1 MNPVRSAVLA
11 LGAAGLLVLT
21 ACGGS
26 DGASPTGTTTSAG
39 PATSP
44 GDATSAG
51 TPTSAGD
58 ATSAGEDTSAG
69 TPTSAGEATSAGT
82 TAGCTPGELPT
93 RTSGTLTIATSE
105 PAYEPWIVDNDPTNG
120 QGYESAVAYAVA
132 EQLGYDKAQVTWT
145 RVPFE
150 AVIAPTP
157 KDFDFDLN
165 QVSISD
171 ERRQAVDFSSGYY
184 DVVQAVV
191 TVKGSPIDG
200 VTTLA
205 GLKDAKLG
213 AMIGTTSLAAV
224 TASIAPTTDPAVF
237 DSNDAGVQAL
247 QAGTIDGLVLDLPS
261 ALYVANAQ
269 LPDGSLVGQ
278 LPASS
283 ADTEQFGLVL
293 DKGSALTPCVT
304 QAVDALRDNGTLDA
318 LAQQWIADTGAP
330 ELT

>member
-11 LGAAGLLVLT
+11 LGATGLLVLT

-26 DGASPTGTTTSAG
+26 DGAASS
-39 PATSP
+39 SS
-44 GDATSAG
+44 ATSASSS
-51 TPTSAGD
+51 SAGSSVSST
-58 ATSAGEDTSAG
+58 ASSASSTASSGSSGTSESSAASG
-69 TPTSAGEATSAGT
+69 TAS
-82 TAGCTPGELPT
+82 GCTPGELPT
-93 RTSGTLTIATSE
+93 RTAGTLTIATSE
-105 PAYEPWIVDNDPTNG
+105 PAYEPWIVDDDPTNG

-132 EQLGYDKAQVTWT
+132 EQLGYGKEQVTWT

-213 AMIGTTSLAAV
+213 AMIGTTSLDAV
-224 TASIAPTTDPAVF
+224 TSAIAPTTEPAVF

-247 QAGTIDGLVLDLPS
+247 QAGSIDGLVLDLPS

-278 LPASS
+278 LPATSS
-283 ADTEQFGLVL
+283 DTEQFGLVL
-293 DKGSALTPCVT
+293 DKGSELTPCVT

>member
-1 MNPVRSAVLA
+1 MNPARSVALA
-11 LGAAGLLVLT
+11 LGTAGLLVLT
-21 ACGGS
+21 GCGS
-26 DGASPTGTTTSAG
+26 TDGADGAAG
-39 PATSP
+39 ST
-44 GDATSAG
+44 
-51 TPTSAGD
+51 TPTS
-58 ATSAGEDTSAG
+58 TSAAAG
-69 TPTSAGEATSAGT
+69 TGPSATASASEDPSASAPAGSASAPAGSGGGAA
-82 TAGCTPGELPT
+82 AGCTPGELPT
-93 RTSGTLTIATSE
+93 LSPGTLTIATSE

-171 ERRQAVDFSSGYY
+171 ERRAAVDFSSGYY

-191 TVKGSPIDG
+191 TVKGSPIEG

-205 GLKDAKLG
+205 GLKDARLG
-213 AMIGTTSLAAV
+213 AMIGTTSLDAIS
-224 TASIAPTTDPAVF
+224 ASIAPSSEPAIF

-247 QAGTIDGLVLDLPS
+247 QAGSIDGLVLDLPS

-278 LPASS
+278 LPAST

-293 DKGSALTPCVT
+293 DKGSELTACVT
-304 QAVDALRDNGTLDA
+304 AAVDALREDGTLDA

-330 ELT
+330 ALS

>member
-1 MNPVRSAVLA
+1 MNPVRSTALA

-26 DGASPTGTTTSAG
+26 DSSAPSSTSSVAATPSSSASSSPSA
-39 PATSP
+39 
-44 GDATSAG
+44 
-51 TPTSAGD
+51 
-58 ATSAGEDTSAG
+58 EDTVSSA
-69 TPTSAGEATSAGT
+69 AET
-82 TAGCTPGELPT
+82 TAGSTAAGGCAAGALDTVAP
-93 RTSGTLTIATSE
+93 GTLTIATSE
-105 PAYEPWIVDNDPTNG
+105 PAYEPWMVDDDPTNG

-132 EQLGYDKAQVTWT
+132 DQLGYAKEQVTWT

-157 KDFDFDLN
+157 KDFDFDIN

-171 ERRQAVDFSSGYY
+171 ERKTAVDFSSGYY

-191 TVKGSPIDG
+191 TVKGSPIEG
-200 VTTLA
+200 ATTLA
-205 GLKDAKLG
+205 ALKDAKLG
-213 AMIGTTSLAAV
+213 AMIGTTSLDAIS
-224 TASIAPTTDPAVF
+224 ASIAPSTEPAVF

-278 LPASS
+278 LPATSS
-283 ADTEQFGLVL
+283 DTEQFGLVL
-293 DKGSALTPCVT
+293 DKGSALTTCVT
-304 QAVDALRDNGTLDA
+304 TAVDALRADGTLDA

-330 ELT
+330 ALS

>member
-1 MNPVRSAVLA
+1 MNPARITAVA
-11 LGAAGLLVLT
+11 LTAAGLLLLS

-26 DGASPTGTTTSAG
+26 DAGSATSGSTTSSTTASG
-39 PATSP
+39 S
-44 GDATSAG
+44 TSASDAPSSSAPETESG
-51 TPTSAGD
+51 SETAASGEVTPLGGD
-58 ATSAGEDTSAG
+58 
-69 TPTSAGEATSAGT
+69 
-82 TAGCTPGELPT
+82 CTPSTLATMTP
-93 RTSGTLTIATSE
+93 GTLTIATSE
-105 PAYEPWIVDNDPTNG
+105 PAYEPWMVDNDPTNG
-120 QGYESAVAYAVA
+120 KGYESAVAYAVA
-132 EQLGYDKAQVTWT
+132 QQLGYTADQVEWA

-157 KDFDFDLN
+157 KDFDFDIN

-171 ERRQAVDFSSGYY
+171 ERKAAVDFSSGYY

-191 TVKGSPIDG
+191 TVKGSPLEG

-213 AMIGTTSLAAV
+213 AMIGTTSLDAIA
-224 TASIAPTTDPAVF
+224 ASIAPTTDPAIF

-247 QAGTIDGLVLDLPS
+247 QAGSIDGLVLDLPS

-278 LPASS
+278 LPPSS
-283 ADTEQFGLVL
+283 SDTEQFGLVL
-293 DKGSALTPCVT
+293 DKGSALTTCVT
-304 QAVDALRDNGTLDA
+304 AAVDALRADGTLDV
-318 LAQQWIADTGAP
+318 LAQQWIADTSAP